1 MVFRVGRN
9 DLGRCLGM
17 AYEVVRVALGGS
29 ADGRAV
35 GWHGRAWNMAR
46 PPARISSVELRSAT
60 SSSAQHSAA
69 NAVDGNAQSYWAS
82 GFDPNSAVDMILDF
96 GAAKKIEKV
105 EISWEY
111 PPLVSFGALDA
122 QGPTGSMNMGV

>member
-1 MVFRVGRN
+1 MGRR
-9 DLGRCLGM
+9 LGVTDGV
-17 AYEVVRVALGGS
+17 VVRMVLGGG
-29 ADGRAV
+29 GRA
-35 GWHGRAWNMAR
+35 GSRLAWASVER
-46 PPARISSVELRSAT
+46 GEAGLRISSVELRSAT

>member
-1 MVFRVGRN
+1 MTEGV
-9 DLGRCLGM
+9 
-17 AYEVVRVALGGS
+17 VVRMVLGGG
-29 ADGRAV
+29 GRA
-35 GWHGRAWNMAR
+35 GSRLAWAR
-46 PPARISSVELRSAT
+46 VERGEAGIRMSSVELRSAT

-69 NAVDGNAQSYWAS
+69 SAVDGNAQSYWAS

-122 QGPTGSMNMGV
+122 QGPTGSMNMGF